1 LFFYF
6 FYQEAI
12 QMIMYD
18 TERKAAQIGPKIT
31 VIGIGGAGGN
41 AINTIA
47 KQNIKN
53 IECIAINTDSQALES
68 VNCASKLQIGIQAT
82 NGMGTGSNPEI
93 GKASAEESIEQI
105 LDATKE
111 SDIVFLIAGLG
122 GGTGSGA
129 LPIIAQFLQEQQIL
143 TVGIVTKPFM
153 FEGARRMNIATSSME
168 FIEDSIDTLITIP
181 NQKLFEMEDSENA
194 SLYDAFERINMVISD
209 CIKAVSETIYNTGNI
224 NVDFA
229 DIKSIMTGMGR
240 AVIGI
245 GRGKGETRAE
255 DAIEG
260 AITSKFLENT
270 SLKGTRSILVN
281 INCDKTLSLQEMN
294 LIASY
299 MHEKANSDA
308 HIIIGSTLADNADE
322 ELTLTIIATG
332 FEDQMRKKSYIN
344 KNPYLSKPKQ
354 NKFFNQQINE
364 QQQRQQH
371 GVTENYSNQQDY
383 QQNKQP
389 DRNELSMN
397 NDLDIPAF
405 YRKNNVN
412 TNI

>member
-1 LFFYF
+1 
-6 FYQEAI
+6 
-12 QMIMYD
+12 MIMYD
-18 TERKAAQIGPKIT
+18 TESKALQMGPKIT
-31 VIGIGGAGGN
+31 VIGVGGAGGN

-68 VNCASKLQIGIQAT
+68 VNCNEKLQIGIQTT

-93 GKASAEESIEQI
+93 GRASAEESIERI
-105 LDATKE
+105 LESVKY
-111 SDIVFLIAGLG
+111 SDIVFLVAGLG

-129 LPIIAQFLQEQQIL
+129 LPIIAHALQEQQIL

-153 FEGARRMNIATSSME
+153 FEGAKRMNIATSSLE
-168 FIEDSIDTLITIP
+168 YIEESIDTLIVIP
-181 NQKLFEMEDSENA
+181 NQKLFEMENAENTT
-194 SLYDAFERINMVISD
+194 LQDAFESINLVITD
-209 CIKAVSETIYNTGNI
+209 CIKAVSETIHNTGNI

-245 GRGKGETRAE
+245 GRGKGESRAQ
-255 DAIEG
+255 DAIDS
-260 AITSKFLENT
+260 AITSQFLENA
-270 SLKGTRSILVN
+270 SLKGTKSILVN
-281 INCDKTLSLQEMN
+281 ISCNSTLSLQEMN

-308 HIIIGSTLADNADE
+308 HIIIGSTLSENTDD

-332 FEDQMRKKSYIN
+332 FEEQMRKKNYMN

-354 NKFFNQQINE
+354 SRFFNQQMNE
-364 QQQRQQH
+364 QSQQKQYGTSENHSTQQ
-371 GVTENYSNQQDY
+371 EY
-383 QQNKQP
+383 QQSKQQ
-389 DRNELSMN
+389 ELSTQQ
-397 NDLDIPAF
+397 DLDIPAF
-405 YRKNNVN
+405 LRRNNAN

>member
-1 LFFYF
+1 
-6 FYQEAI
+6 
-12 QMIMYD
+12 MIMYD
-18 TERKAAQIGPKIT
+18 TESKTLQMGPKIT
-31 VIGIGGAGGN
+31 VIGVGGAGGN
-41 AINTIA
+41 AINTIT

-53 IECIAINTDSQALES
+53 IECIAVNTDLQALES
-68 VNCASKLQIGIQAT
+68 VSCNKKLQIGIQTT

-93 GKASAEESIEQI
+93 GRASAEESIEKI
-105 LDATKE
+105 LESVKY
-111 SDIVFLIAGLG
+111 SDIVFLVAGLG

-129 LPIIAQFLQEQQIL
+129 LPIIAHALQEQQIL

-153 FEGARRMNIATSSME
+153 FEGARRMSIATNSLE
-168 FIEDSIDTLITIP
+168 CIEDFIDTLIVVP
-181 NQKLFEMEDSENA
+181 NQKLFEMENAENTT
-194 SLYDAFERINMVISD
+194 LQDAFESINLVITD

-245 GRGKGETRAE
+245 GKGKGENRAQ
-255 DAIEG
+255 DAIDS

-281 INCDKTLSLQEMN
+281 ISCDSTLSLQEMN

-308 HIIIGSTLADNADE
+308 HIIIGSTISENASD

-354 NKFFNQQINE
+354 QNRFF
-364 QQQRQQH
+364 QQQPNESNMQKHFNEGHHQQQ
-371 GVTENYSNQQDY
+371 EY
-383 QQNKQP
+383 QQQKTQ
-389 DRNELSMN
+389 ELSIQQ
-397 NDLDIPAF
+397 DLDIPAF
-405 YRKNNVN
+405 LRRNN
-412 TNI
+412 TNTNA